1 MTSQFANMTSSLF
14 FGRCLVSLIK
24 FSYKWKFHV
33 KISTCYGVLAIFVY
47 TELTRNGKYPCLS
60 FSTNFSSEKLLTT
73 AKYQDYS
80 FYQFWVIKEKP
91 TGGKFP
97 LPHTDTPTL
106 GLRTKYLLKVVMQIE
121 KALTNDL
128 LRVSKVSWKFCIPT
142 IYNFAIIYP
151 WNLLFC

>member
-1 MTSQFANMTSSLF
+1 MTSSLF
-14 FGRCLVSLIK
+14 FWRCLVSLIK

-73 AKYQDYS
+73 AKYQGYS
-80 FYQFWVIKEKP
+80 FYRFWVIKGKP
-91 TGGKFP
+91 TGGKSP
-97 LPHTDTPTL
+97 LSHTDTPTL

-121 KALTNDL
+121 KALINDIL
-128 LRVSKVSWKFCIPT
+128 VVSKVSRKFCIPT
-142 IYNFAIIYP
+142 IQNFAIIYS